1 MIKLT
6 EQELYKLICI
16 CSHYSYLTKKD
27 LDEIKNKLALMKGEI
42 KKPKAAT
49 LDSEE

>member
-1 MIKLT
+1 MNRLT

-27 LDEIKNKLALMKGEI
+27 LDEIINKLAIMKSEL
-42 KKPKAAT
+42 KKA
-49 LDSEE
+49 

>member
-1 MIKLT
+1 MTKLT

-27 LDEIKNKLALMKGEI
+27 LDEMINKLAIAKQ

-49 LDSEE
+49 KG